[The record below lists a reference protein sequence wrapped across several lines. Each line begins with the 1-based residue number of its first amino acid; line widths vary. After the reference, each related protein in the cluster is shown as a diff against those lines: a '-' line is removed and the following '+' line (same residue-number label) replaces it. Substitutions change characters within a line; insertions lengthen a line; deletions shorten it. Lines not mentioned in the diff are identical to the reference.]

1 MQYIHLLPEISSKY
15 ITKGEERS
23 PQATRSIITIKEEDR
38 STVDEDVDDGTDVPA
53 SLNKG
58 EKRALR
64 HRKLQLLRKFLNR
77 NKLLLTSDQSVQ

>member
-23 PQATRSIITIKEEDR
+23 PVGAARSMIAIKEEDR

-53 SLNKG
+53 NLSKE

-64 HRKLQLLRKFLNR
+64 HRKLKLLKRFLNR
-77 NKLLLTSDQSVQ
+77 NKLLLTSD